1 MSIDAD
7 RMTGVWAE
15 TNFSRDPTNAAEVA
29 SGHPT
34 APVDGAPQQAA
45 ATIDGA
51 RVDVDAVTTAANAA
65 TSAVDALV
73 RRARTGD
80 AAAFEILID
89 SRIDRCYRLAWS
101 ILSNDADAADAT
113 QDALVSAWRQL
124 PRLRDPAT
132 FDGWLNRIVANAAL
146 MARRHRVRLREVSV
160 RPAYPDGET
169 PQPEPRQDTQ
179 ARTAMDEF
187 VDNDAIARAF
197 DRLRP
202 KDRMILVLHHAEERP
217 VAEIARSLGIPVG
230 TAKWRLHAARIAL
243 EKAMEAEA

>member
-1 MSIDAD
+1 M
-7 RMTGVWAE
+7 
-15 TNFSRDPTNAAEVA
+15 
-29 SGHPT
+29 
-34 APVDGAPQQAA
+34 
-45 ATIDGA
+45 
-51 RVDVDAVTTAANAA
+51 DAVTTAAKAA
-65 TSAVDALV
+65 TSADDALV

-80 AAAFEILID
+80 AAAFEMLVD
-89 SRIDRCYRLAWS
+89 TRIDRCYRLAWS

-124 PRLRDPAT
+124 PRLRDPAA

-160 RPAYPDGET
+160 RPANPGDVT
-169 PQPEPRQDTQ
+169 PEPEPPQDPH
-179 ARTAMDEF
+179 ARTAMDEL
-187 VDNDAIARAF
+187 VDNDAIGRAF

-202 KDRMILVLHHAEERP
+202 QDRLILVLHHVEERP

-230 TAKWRLHAARIAL
+230 TAKWRLHAARGAL

>member
-1 MSIDAD
+1 M
-7 RMTGVWAE
+7 
-15 TNFSRDPTNAAEVA
+15 
-29 SGHPT
+29 
-34 APVDGAPQQAA
+34 
-45 ATIDGA
+45 
-51 RVDVDAVTTAANAA
+51 DAVTRAADRA
-65 TSAVDALV
+65 TSADDALV

-80 AAAFEILID
+80 ATAFELLVD

-101 ILSNDADAADAT
+101 ILANDADAADAT

-124 PRLRDPAT
+124 PRLRDAAS

-160 RPAYPDGET
+160 RPANPDDER
-169 PQPEPRQDTQ
+169 PQTEPRRDPQ

-202 KDRMILVLHHAEERP
+202 KDRMILVLHHVEERP

-230 TAKWRLHAARIAL
+230 TAKWRLHAARTAL